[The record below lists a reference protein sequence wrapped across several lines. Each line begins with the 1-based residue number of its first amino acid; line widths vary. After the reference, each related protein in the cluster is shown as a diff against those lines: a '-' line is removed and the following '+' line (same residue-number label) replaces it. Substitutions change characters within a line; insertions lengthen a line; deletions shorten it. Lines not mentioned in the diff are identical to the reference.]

1 MKTIV
6 VLLACLFIMI
16 TTMNAQTK
24 EEKEVL
30 AIVESLRQAMMNKDR
45 ATLEKIA
52 ADELVYVHSAGLLED
67 KASFVNNIASGKFG
81 FVKIEYPDVTVKIT
95 GPNAVVRH
103 KITGDTNNDGVPAT
117 VNIGVLL
124 VFQKQKGEWKLL
136 ARQAYKIQPAP

>member
-6 VLLACLFIMI
+6 ALLACLFVMN

-24 EEKEVL
+24 DEKEVL

-52 ADELVYVHSAGLLED
+52 AEELTYGHSAGLLED
-67 KASFVNNIASGKFG
+67 KASFVQNIASGKFG

-95 GPNAVVRH
+95 GPNAMVRH
-103 KITGDTNNDGVPAT
+103 KITGDTSNDGVPAT

-124 VFQKQKGEWKLL
+124 VFQKQKGEWKLI
-136 ARQAYKIQPAP
+136 ARQAYKL